1 MKCVKI
7 HPFGL
12 DEKEF
17 DDGFQPNLLDFVSDR
32 FKIKKKMTDSD
43 VSALKKIAKCQMQIW
58 LKMRTR
64 YWPKDPLILR

>member
-12 DEKEF
+12 DEKES

-43 VSALKKIAKCQMQIW
+43 VSALKKIAKCQMQI
-58 LKMRTR
+58 
-64 YWPKDPLILR
+64 

>member
-43 VSALKKIAKCQMQIW
+43 VSALRKIAKCQMQI
-58 LKMRTR
+58 
-64 YWPKDPLILR
+64 